1 MKSKKIYY
9 VEKIT
14 QILLNS
20 ATGNLKVE
28 EIVEQLGV
36 SKKTLYNHFD
46 SKMHLVESVID
57 YHLMHKI
64 GEIRANLSSEPD
76 PISSLIMVGNVIKK
90 TYNDVNF
97 LIEQSGLSTKKDALL
112 QVYLKHLDNLVEI
125 AQFLFKKG
133 TSLFIFESDLNTLLA
148 SQMYLSGLSIITR
161 SNCLLKPSFETQQQQ
176 NNVIY
181 YLLKGYCTPIGLKKL
196 REWVD
201 IRVSSSNIHIQLPI
215 TASL

>member
-64 GEIRANLSSEPD
+64 GEKIGRAS
-76 PISSLIMVGNVIKK
+76 
-90 TYNDVNF
+90 
-97 LIEQSGLSTKKDALL
+97 
-112 QVYLKHLDNLVEI
+112 
-125 AQFLFKKG
+125 
-133 TSLFIFESDLNTLLA
+133 
-148 SQMYLSGLSIITR
+148 
-161 SNCLLKPSFETQQQQ
+161 C
-176 NNVIY
+176 
-181 YLLKGYCTPIGLKKL
+181 
-196 REWVD
+196 RE
-201 IRVSSSNIHIQLPI
+201 RV
-215 TASL
+215 

>member
-125 AQFLFKKG
+125 AQFLIKKG

-215 TASL
+215 TVSL